1 MPAPAHRPSHCAA
14 LAAAAVAVLAV
25 AAAGCGASLPTST
38 ESAAADTATAVC
50 GLLREWSNEL
60 AGSLNGTSDAITAE
74 DDPASA
80 PDMLRDGYDELIAI
94 ADDHRAQVDELDL
107 PATGARDEIVD
118 DLRTGA
124 DEAIAELEAHR
135 DELDDLE
142 TVEVDDQ
149 SGVLGGAFTNL
160 EKAQSVVEPQVGA
173 YVDDTAR
180 TAFADEPTCDH
191 VIQPF

>member
-1 MPAPAHRPSHCAA
+1 MPAAAHPPSRCAV
-14 LAAAAVAVLAV
+14 LAAAAAAVLTV
-25 AAAGCGASLPTST
+25 AAAGCGDSLPTST
-38 ESAAADTATAVC
+38 EAAAADTATAVC

-60 AGSLNGTSDAITAE
+60 AGSLNDTSDAITAE
-74 DDPASA
+74 DDPAGA

-94 ADDHRAQVDELDL
+94 AADHRAQVDELDL
-107 PATGARDEIVD
+107 PADDARAEIVD

-142 TVEVDDQ
+142 AVEVDDQ

-173 YVDDTAR
+173 YADDAVL
-180 TAFADEPTCDH
+180 TAFADEPTCTH